1 MTDDELRQLV
11 RKAIA
16 QYASGQPVSV
26 ASCQGPPTGNWQ
38 PIADIVSHPSHGRF
52 MLLPVGSDTDGPCL
66 IEPTVL
72 CNHCGYCQSY
82 GH

>member
-1 MTDDELRQLV
+1 MTDDELRHLV

-16 QYASGQPVSV
+16 QYSAGRPVAVTTSQESTTESWQLTTAS
-26 ASCQGPPTGNWQ
+26 
-38 PIADIVSHPSHGRF
+38 VSHPSHGRF